1 MSTPEQPLTRK
12 QMRELLRTGAIPI
25 IRPDEAA
32 KREQADAS
40 ADRVADAAPRIDDE
54 PIDPDATPRTRRQA
68 RQQERLRTLS
78 VPIISPELA
87 EAALA
92 ADAVEADVADVEAP
106 SSDVEAAEA
115 ALPEAAEVEVED
127 AVEAATGDEAA
138 VEPER
143 DQPESE
149 AGDAA
154 DAEPSHVEASDALEI
169 AEADVAELDAAAE
182 AEIAD
187 AAEGADEDADADGP
201 AETSADEAFVD
212 DADAD
217 AAVEQALDADAT
229 EAELTTAEADD
240 VAEADATPA
249 QLADASEAEGAETPA
264 DDAAEASAAPADD
277 ATLDAAAAEGDAGAA
292 GDAEAHGASDAA
304 ASQTPEAHSPAVG
317 ESEAEAAD
325 AADAPTGSALHAGFG
340 GHLLVDD
347 PEIAA
352 PMPASFDQLIARGS
366 TATGS
371 ATATNA
377 LILSQTPVSA
387 PLSGAVTATGEILFT
402 GTLALPEGLGSTGS
416 DPRLSDGKEIDA
428 LLVDGGEL
436 PASSSPKPV
445 AASAAISTIKSASE
459 IIKPPVPEKGSRLMF
474 ALAITAGALAL
485 ALVGVLILGFVTG
498 AL

>member
-25 IRPDEAA
+25 IRPSDEANDDA
-32 KREQADAS
+32 LDAS
-40 ADRVADAAPRIDDE
+40 AERVASPKPDAAPAPVDDE
-54 PIDPDATPRTRRQA
+54 PIDPNAPPRTRRQA

-92 ADAVEADVADVEAP
+92 AGAADAEVDEAEEAVAAEAEAEVAVEAEVEAEEAAAPEGAAGVEDVAEAEMAESVADAQLEDADVVDVAVAEAVEAD
-106 SSDVEAAEA
+106 
-115 ALPEAAEVEVED
+115 AEV
-127 AVEAATGDEAA
+127 
-138 VEPER
+138 
-143 DQPESE
+143 
-149 AGDAA
+149 
-154 DAEPSHVEASDALEI
+154 VEASD
-169 AEADVAELDAAAE
+169 EA
-182 AEIAD
+182 
-187 AAEGADEDADADGP
+187 
-201 AETSADEAFVD
+201 SA
-212 DADAD
+212 
-217 AAVEQALDADAT
+217 
-229 EAELTTAEADD
+229 ADD
-240 VAEADATPA
+240 VA
-249 QLADASEAEGAETPA
+249 A
-264 DDAAEASAAPADD
+264 DDAADDAVAADD
-277 ATLDAAAAEGDAGAA
+277 AAG
-292 GDAEAHGASDAA
+292 EA
-304 ASQTPEAHSPAVG
+304 P
-317 ESEAEAAD
+317 EAEASEAS
-325 AADAPTGSALHAGFG
+325 TGSALHAGFG

-387 PLSGAVTATGEILFT
+387 PLSGAVTATGEILIT

-445 AASAAISTIKSASE
+445 AASSAISTIKSASE

-485 ALVGVLILGFVTG
+485 ALVGVLILGFITG

>member
-25 IRPDEAA
+25 IRPSDEANDDA
-32 KREQADAS
+32 LDAS
-40 ADRVADAAPRIDDE
+40 AERVASPKPDAAPAPVDDE
-54 PIDPDATPRTRRQA
+54 PIDPNAPPRTRRQA

-92 ADAVEADVADVEAP
+92 AGAADAEVDEAEEAVAAEAEAEVAVEAEVEAEEAAAPEGAAGVEDVAEAEMAESVADAQLEDADVVDVAVAEAVEAD
-106 SSDVEAAEA
+106 
-115 ALPEAAEVEVED
+115 AEV
-127 AVEAATGDEAA
+127 
-138 VEPER
+138 
-143 DQPESE
+143 
-149 AGDAA
+149 
-154 DAEPSHVEASDALEI
+154 VEASD
-169 AEADVAELDAAAE
+169 EA
-182 AEIAD
+182 
-187 AAEGADEDADADGP
+187 
-201 AETSADEAFVD
+201 SA
-212 DADAD
+212 
-217 AAVEQALDADAT
+217 
-229 EAELTTAEADD
+229 ADD
-240 VAEADATPA
+240 VA
-249 QLADASEAEGAETPA
+249 A
-264 DDAAEASAAPADD
+264 DDAADDAVAADD
-277 ATLDAAAAEGDAGAA
+277 AAG
-292 GDAEAHGASDAA
+292 EA
-304 ASQTPEAHSPAVG
+304 P
-317 ESEAEAAD
+317 EAEASEAS
-325 AADAPTGSALHAGFG
+325 TGSALHAGFG

-387 PLSGAVTATGEILFT
+387 PLSGAVTATGEILIT

-428 LLVDGGEL
+428 LLVDDGEL

-445 AASAAISTIKSASE
+445 AASSAISTIKSASE

-485 ALVGVLILGFVTG
+485 ALVGVLILGFITG

>member
-25 IRPDEAA
+25 IRPSDEANDDA
-32 KREQADAS
+32 LDAS
-40 ADRVADAAPRIDDE
+40 AERVASPKPDAAPAPVDDE
-54 PIDPDATPRTRRQA
+54 PIDPNAPPRTRRQA

-92 ADAVEADVADVEAP
+92 AGAADAEVDEAEEAVAAEAEAEVAVEAEVEAEEAAAPEGAAGVEDVAEAEMAESVADAQLEDADVVDVAVAEAVEAD
-106 SSDVEAAEA
+106 
-115 ALPEAAEVEVED
+115 AEV
-127 AVEAATGDEAA
+127 
-138 VEPER
+138 
-143 DQPESE
+143 
-149 AGDAA
+149 
-154 DAEPSHVEASDALEI
+154 VEASD
-169 AEADVAELDAAAE
+169 EA
-182 AEIAD
+182 
-187 AAEGADEDADADGP
+187 
-201 AETSADEAFVD
+201 SA
-212 DADAD
+212 
-217 AAVEQALDADAT
+217 
-229 EAELTTAEADD
+229 ADD
-240 VAEADATPA
+240 VA
-249 QLADASEAEGAETPA
+249 A
-264 DDAAEASAAPADD
+264 DDAADDAVAADD
-277 ATLDAAAAEGDAGAA
+277 AAG
-292 GDAEAHGASDAA
+292 EA
-304 ASQTPEAHSPAVG
+304 PEA
-317 ESEAEAAD
+317 ETSEAS
-325 AADAPTGSALHAGFG
+325 TGSALHAGFG

-387 PLSGAVTATGEILFT
+387 PLSGAVTATGEILIT

-445 AASAAISTIKSASE
+445 AASSAISTIKSASE

-485 ALVGVLILGFVTG
+485 ALVGVLILGFITG

>member
-25 IRPDEAA
+25 IRPSDEANDDA
-32 KREQADAS
+32 LDAS
-40 ADRVADAAPRIDDE
+40 AERVASPKPDAAPAPVDDE
-54 PIDPDATPRTRRQA
+54 PIDPNAPPRTRRQA

-92 ADAVEADVADVEAP
+92 AGAADAEVDEAEEAVAAEAEAEVAVEAEVEAEEAAAPEGAAGVEDVAEAEMAESVADAQLEDADVVDVAVAEAVEAD
-106 SSDVEAAEA
+106 
-115 ALPEAAEVEVED
+115 AEV
-127 AVEAATGDEAA
+127 
-138 VEPER
+138 
-143 DQPESE
+143 
-149 AGDAA
+149 
-154 DAEPSHVEASDALEI
+154 VEASD
-169 AEADVAELDAAAE
+169 EA
-182 AEIAD
+182 
-187 AAEGADEDADADGP
+187 
-201 AETSADEAFVD
+201 SA
-212 DADAD
+212 
-217 AAVEQALDADAT
+217 
-229 EAELTTAEADD
+229 ADD
-240 VAEADATPA
+240 VAVDDAAD
-249 QLADASEAEGAETPA
+249 DAVAA
-264 DDAAEASAAPADD
+264 DDAAGEAPEAETSEAS
-277 ATLDAAAAEGDAGAA
+277 
-292 GDAEAHGASDAA
+292 
-304 ASQTPEAHSPAVG
+304 
-317 ESEAEAAD
+317 
-325 AADAPTGSALHAGFG
+325 TGSALHAGFG

-387 PLSGAVTATGEILFT
+387 PLSGAVTATGEILIT

-445 AASAAISTIKSASE
+445 AASSAISTIKSASE

-485 ALVGVLILGFVTG
+485 ALVGVLILGFITG

>member
-25 IRPDEAA
+25 IRPSDEANDDA
-32 KREQADAS
+32 LDAS
-40 ADRVADAAPRIDDE
+40 AERVASPKPDAAPAPVDDE
-54 PIDPDATPRTRRQA
+54 PIDPNAPPRTRRQA

-92 ADAVEADVADVEAP
+92 A
-106 SSDVEAAEA
+106 
-115 ALPEAAEVEVED
+115 
-127 AVEAATGDEAA
+127 G
-138 VEPER
+138 
-143 DQPESE
+143 
-149 AGDAA
+149 AA
-154 DAEPSHVEASDALEI
+154 DAEVDEAE
-169 AEADVAELDAAAE
+169 EAVAAE
-182 AEIAD
+182 AEAEVAVEAEVEAEEAAAPEGAAGVENVAEAEMAESVAD
-187 AAEGADEDADADGP
+187 AQLEDADVVDVAV
-201 AETSADEAFVD
+201 AE
-212 DADAD
+212 
-217 AAVEQALDADAT
+217 
-229 EAELTTAEADD
+229 
-240 VAEADATPA
+240 VAEADAEVVEA
-249 QLADASEAEGAETPA
+249 SDEASAADDVAA
-264 DDAAEASAAPADD
+264 DDAADDVVAADD
-277 ATLDAAAAEGDAGAA
+277 AAG
-292 GDAEAHGASDAA
+292 EA
-304 ASQTPEAHSPAVG
+304 P
-317 ESEAEAAD
+317 EAEASEAS
-325 AADAPTGSALHAGFG
+325 TGSALHAGFG

-387 PLSGAVTATGEILFT
+387 PLSGAVTATGEILIT

-445 AASAAISTIKSASE
+445 AASSAISTIKSASE

-485 ALVGVLILGFVTG
+485 ALVGVLILGFITG